1 MTDTSSQDLI
11 VEAAGTETGTLAGII
26 GDAAAA
32 LLLEDVA
39 DGIKTVVTPPGSTR
53 TFVDLQALAATPAR
67 HSGVVQV
74 HTGDSFVS
82 TVDRLA
88 DASTAVL
95 YVDEPGQCLAAILDD
110 DTAHRPG
117 WRDHRVRF
125 TPRPT
130 PEWEFW
136 TTHQGLGEQ
145 QRFAEVI
152 EDGLEEIVSP
162 SAADMLE
169 LAQSFQAS
177 ISSKFSQQ
185 GRLHNGAVQFTYSED
200 INAKAGANG
209 TVEIPAE
216 FLIRLAVYH
225 GADPVNVKARLRYR
239 LKGGELAIG
248 YQLAHP
254 ERAVE
259 TAFNAA
265 VADALAGLSTF
276 PVVYGPEPAT
286 AEVPEPHMVNVAAR

>member
-1 MTDTSSQDLI
+1 MIDTSSQDFAL
-11 VEAAGTETGTLAGII
+11 EAASIETGTLAGII
-26 GDAAAA
+26 GDAASA

-67 HSGVVQV
+67 HTGVVSV
-74 HTGDSFVS
+74 HTGESFVN

-88 DASTAVL
+88 DPATSVL

-110 DTAHRPG
+110 DTVALPG

-125 TPRPT
+125 SPRHT
-130 PEWEFW
+130 PEWTFW

-145 QRFAEVI
+145 QQFAETI
-152 EDGLEEIVSP
+152 EDGLDEIVTP
-162 SAADMLE
+162 AAAEMLE
-169 LAQSFQAS
+169 MAQSFQAS
-177 ISSKFSQQ
+177 VQSKFSQQ

-216 FLIRLAVYH
+216 FTIRLAVYH
-225 GADPVNVKARLRYR
+225 GSATVEVKARLRYR
-239 LKGGELAIG
+239 LRGGELAIG

-259 TAFNAA
+259 EAFNAA
-265 VADALAGLSTF
+265 VTDALAGLAAY
-276 PVVYGPEPAT
+276 PVVYGPEPT
-286 AEVPEPHMVNVAAR
+286 AASVSEPHLVNVTAR